1 MARITKQDVWRVASE
16 IDAGG
21 DKPSVLEVR
30 KRLGAGSYTTITA
43 ALREW
48 VKPGSDEE
56 EQVDEIPEEVSNRV
70 EQFGA
75 DLYAMVYRIAQ
86 EQFDAQRL
94 EYEIRIKALEAE
106 KAEVVQIA
114 DSTEAALDVANVK
127 LDRVSCELDR
137 CLSDSKVL
145 QSRLDDAISDKQ
157 RAIVDC
163 ANAQKEAGLL
173 RGRLDVYEKCDPKP
187 AKKKPVIQSKEV
199 PISGSVVDHS
209 KSE

>member
-48 VKPGSDEE
+48 VKPGADEE
-56 EQVDEIPEEVSNRV
+56 NQVDDIPDEVSNRV

-114 DSTEAALDVANVK
+114 DSTEAALDVANAK
-127 LDRVSCELDR
+127 LDRVSRELDC

-145 QSRLDDAISDKQ
+145 ESRLDDAISDKE

-173 RGRLDVYEKCDPKP
+173 RGRLDVYEKRDPKP

-199 PISGSVVDHS
+199 SISGSVVDQG
-209 KSE
+209 KS

>member
-48 VKPGSDEE
+48 VKPGADEE
-56 EQVDEIPEEVSNRV
+56 NQVDDIPDEVSNRV

-114 DSTEAALDVANVK
+114 DSTEAALDVANAK
-127 LDRVSCELDR
+127 LDRVSCELDC

-145 QSRLDDAISDKQ
+145 ESRLDDAISDKE

-173 RGRLDVYEKCDPKP
+173 RGRLDVYEKRDPKP

-199 PISGSVVDHS
+199 SISGSVVDQG
-209 KSE
+209 KS

>member
-48 VKPGSDEE
+48 VKPGADEDNE
-56 EQVDEIPEEVSNRV
+56 VDDIPDEVSNRV

-114 DSTEAALDVANVK
+114 DSTEAALDVANAK
-127 LDRVSCELDR
+127 LDRVSRELDC

-145 QSRLDDAISDKQ
+145 ESRLDDAISDKE

-173 RGRLDVYEKCDPKP
+173 RGRLDVYEKRDPKP

-199 PISGSVVDHS
+199 SISGSVVDQG
-209 KSE
+209 KS

>member
-56 EQVDEIPEEVSNRV
+56 EQVDDIPEEVSNRV

-114 DSTEAALDVANVK
+114 DATEAALDVANAK
-127 LDRVSCELDR
+127 LDQVSRELDR
-137 CLSDSKVL
+137 CLSDSKVFE
-145 QSRLDDAISDKQ
+145 SRLDDAISDKE

-173 RGRLDVYEKCDPKP
+173 RGRLDVYEKRDPKP
-187 AKKKPVIQSKEV
+187 AKKKPVIQSKGV
-199 PISGSVVDHS
+199 SISGSVVDQG
-209 KSE
+209 KS